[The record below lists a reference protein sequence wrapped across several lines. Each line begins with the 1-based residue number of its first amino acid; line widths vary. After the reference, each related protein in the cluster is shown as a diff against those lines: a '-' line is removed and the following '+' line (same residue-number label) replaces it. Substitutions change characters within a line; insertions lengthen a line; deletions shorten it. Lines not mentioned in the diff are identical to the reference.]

1 MTTASA
7 PVMTAKTGILLLN
20 MGGPDGPDSVQPF
33 LYNLFSDPDIIR
45 LPLSFIFQK
54 LIAFYISAKRGA
66 EARHNYAQ
74 MGGGSP
80 ILPFTKAQ
88 GEALNAELQ
97 QRGHA
102 DMPTY
107 IAMRYW
113 HPFTKDT
120 VDRIVADGIQRLI
133 LLPMYPHF
141 SYTTTGS
148 SLNALRQELE
158 SRQISLELAMIP
170 AYYQHPSYLAAIA
183 DTIREGLASH
193 EWSCPTDKVQILFSA
208 HGLPLKH
215 IKRTQDP
222 YPDQIDATARQVMSG
237 FFPNNPWDI
246 CFQSQVGP
254 LRWLGPYV
262 EGALHYFAGKN
273 VDNILMVAISFVSD
287 HIETLVEIDQLY
299 LPLAKKLNIT
309 HCYRAPALNTRPAFI
324 SALADLIEP
333 PLTQA
338 ETSVAPFS
346 TVFPELSQA
355 Q

>member
-1 MTTASA
+1 MTTSSA
-7 PVMTAKTGILLLN
+7 TAAKTGILLLN
-20 MGGPDGPDSVQPF
+20 MGGPDGPDSVKPF

-45 LPLSFIFQK
+45 LPLSFLFQK
-54 LIAFYISAKRGA
+54 PLAFYISNKRGA
-66 EARHNYAQ
+66 EVRRNYGE

-80 ILPFTKAQ
+80 ILSFTQAQ
-88 GEALNAELQ
+88 AEALGMELQ
-97 QRGHA
+97 QRGLTET
-102 DMPTY
+102 PVY

-113 HPFTKDT
+113 HPFTAEA
-120 VDRIVADGIQRLI
+120 VDRIVQDGIQRLI
-133 LLPMYPHF
+133 VLPLYPHF

-158 SRQISLELAMIP
+158 ARQVSLELALIP
-170 AYYQHPSYLAAIA
+170 AYYQHPAYLAAMA
-183 DTIREGLASH
+183 DTIQEGLDSH
-193 EWSCPTDKVQILFSA
+193 QWSCPRDEVQILFSA

-215 IKRTQDP
+215 VKRMNDP
-222 YPDQIDATARQVMSG
+222 YPEQIDATARQVIRD

-273 VDNILMVAISFVSD
+273 VDNILMVAVSFVSD
-287 HIETLVEIDQLY
+287 HVETLVEIDKLY

-324 SALADLIEP
+324 QALATLVEP
-333 PLTQA
+333 SLCQA
-338 ETSVAPFS
+338 HDNETAFS
-346 TVFPELSQA
+346 TAFPTLMQA